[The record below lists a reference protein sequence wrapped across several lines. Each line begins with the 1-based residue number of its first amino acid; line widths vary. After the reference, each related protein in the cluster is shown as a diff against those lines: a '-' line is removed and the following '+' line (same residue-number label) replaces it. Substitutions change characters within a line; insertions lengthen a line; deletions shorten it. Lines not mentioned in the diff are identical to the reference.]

1 MSDNISRS
9 PHASWADLHSAS
21 AGPHADDDRGF
32 RADVSGLGRIP
43 LRAIPAWHDGG
54 LRAPNRE
61 NENQGAVS
69 GGRGSA
75 SGGGGADGDTLRQ
88 ARGRG
93 DLERPHF
100 DIEVPPGGY
109 AWWYI
114 DGVSD
119 DGTRAVSVIGFIGSV
134 FSPWYAWSGR
144 GDPSN
149 HCCMNVAT
157 YGRGGRF
164 AMTDRGHTA
173 LRQTSDMLTIGPS
186 SLHWTGTQLVIDVD
200 EISSLP
206 IISRMRGRITLTPPA
221 LTNIE
226 LPLTA
231 DGAHIW
237 RPFAPIARISVDL
250 EAQGWQFDGHGYF
263 DSNFGTR
270 ALEEDFSSWTW
281 ARYPTQSGA
290 TCFYDAERRDGTRL
304 NAAIGFTP
312 EGQAAEVSAPDS
324 VRFNRTLWALPR
336 STRADPG
343 CRPKQIKS
351 MLDAPFY
358 SRSVV
363 ETMLNGER
371 VQGVHEALDLN
382 RFASPVVK
390 SMLACRVPRRAGW
403 KF

>member
-1 MSDNISRS
+1 
-9 PHASWADLHSAS
+9 
-21 AGPHADDDRGF
+21 
-32 RADVSGLGRIP
+32 
-43 LRAIPAWHDGG
+43 
-54 LRAPNRE
+54 
-61 NENQGAVS
+61 
-69 GGRGSA
+69 
-75 SGGGGADGDTLRQ
+75 
-88 ARGRG
+88 
-93 DLERPHF
+93 
-100 DIEVPPGGY
+100 VPPGGY

-149 HCCMNVAT
+149 HCCINVAT

-164 AMTDRGHTA
+164 AMTDRGHSA

-186 SLHWTGTQLVIDVD
+186 SLHWTGTQLVINVD

-206 IISRMRGRITLTPPA
+206 AISRMRGQITLTPPA
-221 LTNIE
+221 LTQVE

-231 DGAHIW
+231 DGAHVW

-250 EAQGWQFDGHGYF
+250 EAKGWQFDGHGYF

-290 TCFYDAERRDGTRL
+290 TCFYDAVRRDGTRL
-304 NAAIGFTP
+304 DAAIGFTP
-312 EGQAAEVSAPDS
+312 EGQAAHVSAPGS
-324 VRFNRTLWALPR
+324 ARFNRTLWALAR
-336 STRADPG
+336 TTRADPG
-343 CRPKQIKS
+343 CRPKQVKS

-363 ETMLNGER
+363 ETMLDGER
-371 VQGVHEALDLN
+371 VQGVHEALDLD

-390 SMLACRVPRRAGW
+390 SMLACRVPRRARW
-403 KF
+403 TF